1 MSRVNSLMR
10 KGWRWL
16 LVGRTEV
23 VDRRRSVVELLI
35 VVQEW
40 LMLLL
45 VVVTCGIN
53 WLLSTVTARTM
64 AALL

>member
-10 KGWRWL
+10 KGWL

-23 VDRRRSVVELLI
+23 VVRRRSVVELLI

-53 WLLSTVTARTM
+53 WLLSTVTARPM